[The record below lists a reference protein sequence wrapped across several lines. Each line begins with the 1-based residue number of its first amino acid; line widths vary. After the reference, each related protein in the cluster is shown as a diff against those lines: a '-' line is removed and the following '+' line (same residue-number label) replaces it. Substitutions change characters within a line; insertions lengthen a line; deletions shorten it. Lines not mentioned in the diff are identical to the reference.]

1 MAKREP
7 MSIWRRILGGTA
19 GAVIGGPIGALL
31 GAGGRRDDSSNA
43 RPDGRPEATRQ
54 IAFTIG
60 VVALGAK
67 LARADGRVTQ
77 HEIDA
82 FRSFFHVPPED
93 VESVGRFF
101 DIAKRDTYG
110 FEAYARQVAGLFP
123 DDPDVLE
130 EVLVGLCLIAG
141 ADGSASLSEIEWLR
155 AVSAVFGLG
164 EARLRR
170 AFATAGVTLRDDP
183 WAILG
188 VMPNADAEELKRAH
202 RRLALEFH
210 PDRLMARGLPAE
222 AIELANREF
231 AAINAAYDKARAA
244 LPAGSADTR

>member
-1 MAKREP
+1 
-7 MSIWRRILGGTA
+7 MSIWRRILGGAA
-19 GAVIGGPIGALL
+19 GAMIGGPIGALL
-31 GAGGRRDDSSNA
+31 GAEGPRDDSIDA
-43 RPDGRPEATRQ
+43 RADGQPEATRQ

-67 LARADGRVTQ
+67 LARVDGRVTRR
-77 HEIDA
+77 EIDA
-82 FRSFFHVPPED
+82 FRSFFYVPPED
-93 VESVGRFF
+93 VDSVGRFF

-110 FEAYARQVAGLFP
+110 FESYARQVAGLFP

-141 ADGSASLSEIEWLR
+141 ADGSASPSEIECLR
-155 AVSAVFGLG
+155 AVAAIFGLG
-164 EARLRR
+164 EASLRR
-170 AFATAGVTLRDDP
+170 AFAAAGVELRDDP

-188 VMPNADAEELKRAH
+188 VMPGADADELKRAH

-231 AAINAAYDKARAA
+231 AAINAAYDKARAT
-244 LPAGSADTR
+244 LPSEPADT

>member
-1 MAKREP
+1 
-7 MSIWRRILGGTA
+7 MSVWRRIFGGSA

-31 GAGGRRDDSSNA
+31 GAGGRRENA
-43 RPDGRPEATRQ
+43 VDARAVSQPEATRQ
-54 IAFTIG
+54 VAFTIG

-67 LARADGRVTQ
+67 LARADGRVTRR
-77 HEIDA
+77 EIDA
-82 FRSFFHVPPED
+82 FRSFFYVPPEE

-110 FEAYARQVAGLFP
+110 FESYARQVAGLFP

-141 ADGSASLSEIEWLR
+141 ADGSASPPEIECLR
-155 AVSAVFGLG
+155 AIAAIFGLG
-164 EARLRR
+164 EASLRR
-170 AFATAGVTLRDDP
+170 AFAAAGVGLRDDP

-188 VMPNADAEELKRAH
+188 VMPGASAEELKRAH
-202 RRLALEFH
+202 RRLSLEFH

-244 LPAGSADTR
+244 LPREPADTR